1 MAALAGSS
9 VSRAGGTA
17 DLDKDLALLFNV
29 PIRAARR
36 RASLIQLEGAVA
48 GRWGAEGRLGV
59 HPGQERGD
67 TREIGRAFLRK
78 ENLGAEERMGH
89 AVGQHS
95 VYLYCLPSCFF
106 PLQLYLFHCKN
117 TFLFLSLLP
126 SSTNELFQ

>member
-29 PIRAARR
+29 PVRAARR

-59 HPGQERGD
+59 RPGQERGD
-67 TREIGRAFLRK
+67 TREIGHAFLRK
-78 ENLGAEERMGH
+78 ENLGVEERMGH

-95 VYLYCLPSCFF
+95 IYLYCLPSCLFSTAAVPL
-106 PLQLYLFHCKN
+106 PLQEHLSFSFPP
-117 TFLFLSLLP
+117 FLP
-126 SSTNELFQ
+126 YQ